1 MVPYLP
7 IGRLCWLG
15 PANEESEGKAFVV
28 VSLEPELVGPPG
40 TAVIVGLA
48 ENCPH
53 AAGSGDAPFIAGAR
67 WVPQKYT
74 RQAGV
79 ALSHRQSRGSRRLT
93 FMYLQCEASDCH
105 RR

>member
-53 AAGSGDAPFIAGAR
+53 AAGSGDAPFIAGVS
-67 WVPQKYT
+67 WVLPEVHPVGGGGAPLPTVT
-74 RQAGV
+74 RIN
-79 ALSHRQSRGSRRLT
+79 ALAVHA
-93 FMYLQCEASDCH
+93 MPCEASDCH